1 MIAVVDGSR
10 GSKLGKVLFS
20 KQDFLIQAISYAKIL
35 SHGLSHAELY
45 VPINAGQATKENR
58 CSGGVKQ
65 VITLVINFYDP
76 ASQGIYEEKFG

>member
-1 MIAVVDGSR
+1 MSLIAIFGGSR

-20 KQDFLIQAISYAKIL
+20 KQEFLIQAISYAKIH
-35 SHGLSHAELY
+35 SHGLSHVELY
-45 VPINAGQATKENR
+45 LRTNAGQETKENK

-76 ASQGIYEEKFG
+76 ASQGI